1 MCRKNLEIQGGV
13 EMKTYLRALE
23 AIESS
28 GVKAWLVGDPVRKI
42 AMDIYPL
49 SLSVAVEPCNLEVLR
64 DSLGEGSILGGEAF
78 PVLHTSILG
87 SKVEI
92 TCMKGRSIEEDLAQ
106 RDFSMNAIAIRS
118 DDGFVDPFNGR
129 HDIRNRLI
137 RLTGDDIDLVTSDPI
152 RIVRMLRFAAELE
165 MNIFWKSAADVRTFI
180 ARNPDR
186 IRNTPTERWGREI
199 LNGMRRRPYDFI
211 YLCDCY
217 GLLPL
222 FLNDLEQ
229 LKEIH
234 IEGGGTLFD
243 HTLSTLEIAQK
254 FLGGRKRRENDMAFS
269 LAMLFHHAGSM
280 SGQPADEAKAARIA
294 ARYLK
299 SWGVNSETIETVAF
313 VVERYH
319 QLYEVKTEEAL
330 CADALQYGFTAL
342 EMIVD
347 FAICNSQADGM
358 KNMEVLAG
366 NKWKLGEVIRRFDET
381 KRRMEGNLRYLTGDE
396 VMRVL
401 DIKPGKVVGQILNE
415 LDMAVGTG
423 VIASKK
429 EATEWVLKRG
439 ADAVRK

>member
-1 MCRKNLEIQGGV
+1 
-13 EMKTYLRALE
+13 
-23 AIESS
+23 
-28 GVKAWLVGDPVRKI
+28 
-42 AMDIYPL
+42 
-49 SLSVAVEPCNLEVLR
+49 
-64 DSLGEGSILGGEAF
+64 
-78 PVLHTSILG
+78 
-87 SKVEI
+87 
-92 TCMKGRSIEEDLAQ
+92 MKGHSIEEDLAQ

-118 DDGFVDPFNGR
+118 DDGFIDPFNGR

-137 RLTGDDIDLVTSDPI
+137 RLTGDDIDLVASDPI
-152 RIVRMLRFAAELE
+152 RIVRMLRFAAELD

-180 ARNPDR
+180 VQNSDR
-186 IRNTPTERWGREI
+186 IRNTPSERWGREI
-199 LNGMRRRPYDFI
+199 LNGMRRRPYDFV

-229 LKEIH
+229 LKEIA

-243 HTLSTLEIAQK
+243 HTLNTLEIAQD

-269 LAMLFHHAGSM
+269 LAMLFHHAGSAKD
-280 SGQPADEAKAARIA
+280 QPADEIKAARIA
-294 ARYLK
+294 AQYLR
-299 SWGVNSETIETVAF
+299 SWGINSETIATVAF
-313 VVERYH
+313 LIERYH
-319 QLYEVKTEEAL
+319 QLYEAKTEEAL

-358 KNMEVLAG
+358 KNMEILAG
-366 NKWKLGEVIRRFDET
+366 NKWRLGEVIRRFDET
-381 KRRMEGNLRYLTGDE
+381 KRRMEGNMRYLTGDE

-401 DIKPGKVVGQILNE
+401 DIRPGKVVGEILNE

-439 ADAVRK
+439 SDARK